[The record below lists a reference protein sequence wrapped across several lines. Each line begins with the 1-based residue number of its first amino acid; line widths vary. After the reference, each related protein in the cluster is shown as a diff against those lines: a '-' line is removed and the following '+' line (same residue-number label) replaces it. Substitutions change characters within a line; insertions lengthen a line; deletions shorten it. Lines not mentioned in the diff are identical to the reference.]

1 MKEIKHQYFRI
12 DLDNPA
18 VPSFCSCA
26 KAYFGTLADIN
37 EVVERME
44 QEGGCADTVAAFRRY
59 LSGDLDVEHSVC
71 YNKVKLLNPVELVSM
86 ELFELDDVQW
96 NHTNVWDSIYTM
108 HALHI
113 SVQQV
118 VFRDGEYYCRCIR
131 PAFKGLQYKSARR
144 SFWAD
149 VGSCFWGNVGM
160 LTGGSYQCE
169 LALFVEEERSKDCN
183 AVVANMGAAEK
194 LDYTKVCDEVFGNG

>member
-18 VPSFCSCA
+18 VPSFCSFT
-26 KAYFGTLADIN
+26 KSYFGTLADIN
-37 EVVERME
+37 EVIGRME
-44 QEGGCADTVAAFRRY
+44 QEGSCADTVAAFRKY
-59 LSGDLDVEHSVC
+59 LSGNLDVEHSVC

-96 NHTNVWDSIYTM
+96 DHTDAWDSIYTM

-113 SVQQV
+113 SAQQV

-131 PAFKGLQYKSARR
+131 PTFRGLQYKSARR
-144 SFWAD
+144 GYWQD
-149 VGSCFWGNVGM
+149 VGSRFWGNVGM

-169 LALFVEEERSKDCN
+169 LALFVEEERSKDRD
-183 AVVANMGAAEK
+183 AVMANMGAAEK
-194 LDYTKVCDEVFGNG
+194 LDYTKACDELFGNG